1 MGEAVQKEMQRN
13 EIQSLIDWLATYG
26 GTEEGGVT
34 RLLYTKEWVEA
45 QNALKNKMEASGF
58 QTYFDQVGNLFGR
71 VEGSEV
77 QDAIILTGSHIDTV
91 VQGGKYDGAYGV
103 LASFLAVKRLLAT
116 YGPPKKTVEVVS
128 LCEEEGSRFPLTYWG
143 SKNMMGAYSAQ
154 TIAQLKDK
162 EGIPF
167 ERAMTEAGFPL
178 SSYHVNKREDIQHFV
193 EIHIEQG
200 SILEKSQKDIGLVSH
215 IVGQKRYTI
224 TLTGESN
231 HAGTTPMTE
240 RKDAMVCAS
249 KVISQLTAMA
259 KEHSQELRVTFG
271 QLIAKPN
278 VSNVIAGDV
287 HFTLDVRHHQE
298 EVLDKFSEK
307 ALSFI
312 HFITSQEQIDV
323 SVEKWTDIE
332 PVALDVTLHEKMK
345 GLVQSKGFSYLPMI
359 SGAGHDAQVFGQ
371 YIPTSLLFVPSKK
384 GISHSPLEYTAPHH
398 LENGVVILMEYL
410 YRLAY

>member
-1 MGEAVQKEMQRN
+1 MSEAHLKNIQWD
-13 EIQSLIDWLATYG
+13 EIQELVDWLATFG
-26 GTEEGGVT
+26 ATKEGGVT
-34 RLLYTKEWVEA
+34 RLLYTKEWVKA
-45 QNALKNKMEASGF
+45 QNALKNKMDASGF

-71 VEGSEV
+71 IEGSKEKAAV
-77 QDAIILTGSHIDTV
+77 ILTGSHIDTV

-103 LASFLAVKRLLAT
+103 LASFIAVKRLINM
-116 YGPPKKTVEVVS
+116 YGLPKKTIEVVS

-143 SKNMMGAYSAQ
+143 SKNMMGDYCVE
-154 TIAQLKDK
+154 TIAELKDK

-167 ERAMTEAGFPL
+167 ERAMTEAGFPI
-178 SSYHVNKREDIQHFV
+178 SSYTVKKREDIEHFV

-200 SILEKSQKDIGLVSH
+200 SVLENSRKDVGLVSH

-231 HAGTTPMTE
+231 HAGTTPMNE

-249 KVISQLTAMA
+249 TIISKLTGLA
-259 KEHSQELRVTFG
+259 KEHYPELRVTIG
-271 QLIAKPN
+271 QIIAKPN
-278 VSNVIAGDV
+278 VANVIAGDV
-287 HFTLDVRHHQE
+287 RFTLDVRHHQE
-298 EVLDKFSEK
+298 ETLKKFSEE
-307 ALSFI
+307 ALTLI
-312 HFITSQEQIDV
+312 QFITSRDEIEL
-323 SVEKWTDIE
+323 SVEKWTDIK
-332 PVALDVTLHEKMK
+332 PVTLDDKLHENMK
-345 GLVQSKGFSYLPMI
+345 ETLQLKGYTHLSMV

-384 GISHSPLEYTAPHH
+384 GISHSPLEYTAPQQ